1 MIRNGEYI
9 KIGYDSKDTLRTK
22 TKDDWNRHYR
32 YCLNETYEDYY
43 QRVNG
48 VKLGIYEQLPIK
60 RGRVLLPEE
69 KSEFFT
75 NLLNE
80 QDIEAGFYKGIFDIM
95 KVTV

>member
-48 VKLGIYEQLPIK
+48 VKLGIYE
-60 RGRVLLPEE
+60 
-69 KSEFFT
+69 
-75 NLLNE
+75 
-80 QDIEAGFYKGIFDIM
+80 
-95 KVTV
+95 